1 MAFDMLIENANVTV
15 FGEVVGTFNLVKNE
29 AIFWK
34 TMKIYCAYTALI
46 FLIVFRGFWLCWY
59 AD

>member
-1 MAFDMLIENANVTV
+1 MLIENANVTV